1 MATEKLLSTSFCSLI
16 YDIFYSFN
24 INTIYKIKVNGEIL
38 CDFTLHTRT
47 HVIIEQIYLA
57 KKKKQIQPLPIKII
71 SRYYIIP
78 VKDNK

>member
-1 MATEKLLSTSFCSLI
+1 MGKYYVTSL
-16 YDIFYSFN
+16 Y
-24 INTIYKIKVNGEIL
+24 T
-38 CDFTLHTRT
+38 HTRA